1 VTEAVI
7 VLQARMGSSRLP
19 GKALARIG
27 SRTVVGHC
35 LERLAARQAA
45 PLILATTAGADD
57 DCLVHEAG
65 GYPTGVFRG
74 STTDVLNRFV
84 EAVRGVNARYVVR
97 ATGDNPAVD
106 LEAPGR
112 VLALLRS
119 TGADYV
125 REDGLPCGAG
135 VEAVTAKALERAA
148 SLAEDPADRE
158 HVTTAIRRDR
168 SRFNVHVGCA
178 PRHLRRPDL
187 RLTLDT
193 REDLEY
199 LRRISASLGDS
210 SIEPELGVIIAAAD
224 ACAGERRALAAKGGP

>member
-27 SRTVVGHC
+27 TRTVVGHC
-35 LERLAARQAA
+35 LARLMARQAA

-57 DCLVHEAG
+57 DCLVHEAERYG
-65 GYPTGVFRG
+65 ADVFRG
-74 STTDVLNRFV
+74 SSTDVLNRFV
-84 EAVRGVNARYVVR
+84 ETVRGAGARYVVR

-112 VLALLRS
+112 TLALLRS

-135 VEAVTAKALERAA
+135 VEAMTAKALELAA
-148 SLAEDPADRE
+148 LIAEDPADRE
-158 HVTTAIRRDR
+158 HVTAAMRRDR
-168 SRFNVHVGCA
+168 SRFNVHVGRV

-193 REDLEY
+193 DDDLEY
-199 LRRISASLGDS
+199 LRRISSRLGDS
-210 SIEPELGVIIAAAD
+210 SIEAELEAIIVAAD
-224 ACAGERRALAAKGGP
+224 ACAGDRRALVARGKP